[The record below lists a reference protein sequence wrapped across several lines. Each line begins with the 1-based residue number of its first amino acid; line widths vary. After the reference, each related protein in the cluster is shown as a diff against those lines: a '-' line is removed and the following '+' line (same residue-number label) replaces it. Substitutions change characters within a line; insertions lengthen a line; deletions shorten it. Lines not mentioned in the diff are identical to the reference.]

1 MVEKLVQ
8 VLLEGFDLAEAKA
21 LARGLKELSEGS
33 ESYLVGVINQ
43 MPFRRSR
50 PPAEIRVDRVVHW
63 IQDQRSTTGPGTRS
77 S

>member
-1 MVEKLVQ
+1 MVEQLAHI
-8 VLLEGFDLAEAKA
+8 LLEGFDHREAKA

-43 MPFRRSR
+43 MSFRRAR
-50 PPAEIRVDRVVHW
+50 PPAEIRVDRVARS
-63 IQDQRSTTGPGTRS
+63 IQDQTSTSENGTLS